1 MAAGSRVDRKNDMT
15 AVAAGD
21 PSILP
26 ASGPGR
32 GPLAGRMGPGGQG
45 GPLDLPEPLEQL
57 DLPT

>member
-1 MAAGSRVDRKNDMT
+1 MAVGSRVDRKNDMT

-26 ASGPGR
+26 ARGPGR
-32 GPLAGRMGPGGQG
+32 GPDGRIGPRARG

-57 DLPT
+57 GLPT